1 MLRESDEHSAT
12 PVGGSARVRRLLRLF
27 TFLALVVMANSTAV
41 ATAGTP
47 SDFKPVPE
55 ATFHALDGTPV
66 AVSTFQGSV
75 VLINFWGTWCAPC
88 FQEIPE
94 LVRLSHQFKK
104 RGLEVVGVA
113 VDSGRPEDIR
123 EFMAEY
129 GMDYQILVG
138 DMSIV
143 KSRFRVLGFP
153 TSLLIDR
160 QGLIRKRYFGPQT
173 EEALKKDV
181 EPLLE

>member
-1 MLRESDEHSAT
+1 MLRQSDEHSAT
-12 PVGGSARVRRLLRLF
+12 PAGGSARVRRLLRLF

-41 ATAGTP
+41 VTAVTP
-47 SDFKPVPE
+47 SDFGPVPE
-55 ATFHALDGTPV
+55 VTFHALDGAPV
-66 AVSTFQGSV
+66 TVSTFRGSV

-143 KSRFRVLGFP
+143 KSRFHVLGFP

-173 EEALKKDV
+173 EEVLKKDV